1 MLFAFCDK
9 TTISNNHPPHT
20 KSNHQTNIIGRAFY
34 FIIITM
40 MGLNNFG
47 TTITI
52 LTAVTLTA
60 LAVEILYVL
69 YKRRL
74 KLRPRIRAEPQEQPS
89 LSPSS
94 PDQRERELEEELE
107 QHIAKWQCING
118 ESRVLFTIKEEDREG
133 VDSENG
139 SATECSVVML
149 KKELAVGST
158 RFSESESVVVEDD
171 EVVLEVEE
179 LLSETTPYSTPYY
192 TPLSSPTR
200 GNG

>member
-1 MLFAFCDK
+1 
-9 TTISNNHPPHT
+9 
-20 KSNHQTNIIGRAFY
+20 
-34 FIIITM
+34 M

-69 YKRRL
+69 WKRRL
-74 KLRPRIRAEPQEQPS
+74 KLRPRVRAEPQEQPS
-89 LSPSS
+89 LPSSS

-118 ESRVLFTIKEEDREG
+118 PSRVLFTIKEEDREG
-133 VDSENG
+133 VDSE
-139 SATECSVVML
+139 SSSLTECSIVTV
-149 KKELAVGST
+149 KKALAVGST
-158 RFSESESVVVEDD
+158 RLSESESESENENVVVLDD
-171 EVVLEVEE
+171 EVVLDVDE
-179 LLSETTPYSTPYY
+179 LLRETTPYSTPYY

>member
-1 MLFAFCDK
+1 
-9 TTISNNHPPHT
+9 
-20 KSNHQTNIIGRAFY
+20 
-34 FIIITM
+34 M

-69 YKRRL
+69 WKRRL
-74 KLRPRIRAEPQEQPS
+74 KLRPRVRAEPQEQPS
-89 LSPSS
+89 LPSSS

-118 ESRVLFTIKEEDREG
+118 PSRVLFTIKEEDREG
-133 VDSENG
+133 VDSE
-139 SATECSVVML
+139 SSSLTECSLVTV
-149 KKELAVGST
+149 KKALAVGST
-158 RFSESESVVVEDD
+158 CLSESENENVVVVDD
-171 EVVLEVEE
+171 EVVLDVDE

>member
-1 MLFAFCDK
+1 
-9 TTISNNHPPHT
+9 
-20 KSNHQTNIIGRAFY
+20 
-34 FIIITM
+34 M

-89 LSPSS
+89 LPPSS

-133 VDSENG
+133 VDSESG
-139 SATECSVVML
+139 SLTECSVVTV
-149 KKELAVGST
+149 KRAVAVAVGNT
-158 RFSESESVVVEDD
+158 RLSESGNVVVEDD

-179 LLSETTPYSTPYY
+179 LLNKTTPCATPYY

>member
-1 MLFAFCDK
+1 
-9 TTISNNHPPHT
+9 
-20 KSNHQTNIIGRAFY
+20 
-34 FIIITM
+34 M

-69 YKRRL
+69 WKRRL
-74 KLRPRIRAEPQEQPS
+74 KLRPRVRAEPQEQPS
-89 LSPSS
+89 LPSSS

-107 QHIAKWQCING
+107 QHIAKWQGING
-118 ESRVLFTIKEEDREG
+118 PSRVLFTIKEEDREG
-133 VDSENG
+133 VDSESG
-139 SATECSVVML
+139 SLTECSVVTL
-149 KKELAVGST
+149 KKALAVGST
-158 RFSESESVVVEDD
+158 RLSEIESENENVVVVDD
-171 EVVLEVEE
+171 EVVLDVEE